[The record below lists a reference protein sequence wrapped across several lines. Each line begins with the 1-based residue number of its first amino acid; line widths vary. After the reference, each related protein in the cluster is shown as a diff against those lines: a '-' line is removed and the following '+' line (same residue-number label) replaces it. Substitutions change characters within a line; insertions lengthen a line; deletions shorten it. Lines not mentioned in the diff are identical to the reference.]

1 VLERVGGLQTQ
12 NAPSGYVGLWSRSTV
27 SDRAALTD
35 ALERRSVIHA
45 WVMRVTIHMVSR
57 RDYWSLT
64 EAVREARRSWWMRAF
79 RRPYTEDEIAAIA
92 GRVRELLEDGPM
104 RRAEIVRRLG
114 IDAPTWTGVGLWLDL
129 VRIPPQGTWD
139 RPRADNYGL
148 ADWWIGPSTSTREQ
162 GVELALR
169 RYLGGFG
176 PAPVR
181 DIASWAG
188 LPVGEITVAAKRMRL
203 HRFRDA
209 DGGELLDLP
218 RLPIPD
224 AETPVP
230 VRFLPTFDA
239 VLLANCR
246 RAGIL
251 PEEYRT
257 RIFGTKTPH
266 SVGTVLV
273 DGAVAA
279 AWRPQGRR
287 VAVEPFRRLDAATRR
302 EVAAEAEKL
311 AVFIS

>member
-1 VLERVGGLQTQ
+1 MLERVAGLQTQ

-27 SDRAALTD
+27 AERAVLTD
-35 ALERRSVIHA
+35 ALERRSVVHA

-57 RDYWSLT
+57 RDYWPLT
-64 EAVREARRSWWMRAF
+64 EAVREARRRWWLRAF

-92 GRVRELLEDGPM
+92 GRVRELLEVGPM

-129 VRIPPQGTWD
+129 VRVPPQGTWE

-148 ADWWIGPSTSTREQ
+148 ADRWIGPSTSSREQ
-162 GVELALR
+162 GVELIVR

-176 PAPVR
+176 PASVR

-188 LPVGEITVAAKRMRL
+188 LPVSDITSATGAIRL
-203 HRFRDA
+203 RRFRDA
-209 DGGELLDLP
+209 DGGELVDLP

-224 AETPVP
+224 AETPAP

-239 VLLANCR
+239 VLLTNCR
-246 RAGIL
+246 RARIL
-251 PEEYRT
+251 PEEYRR
-257 RIFGTKTPH
+257 RIFSTKTPH

-279 AWRPQGRR
+279 TWRPDGGR
-287 VAVEPFRRLDAATRR
+287 VAVEPFHKLDPATRR
-302 EVAAEAEKL
+302 EVAAEAERL

>member
-1 VLERVGGLQTQ
+1 MLECVGGLQTQ
-12 NAPSGYVGLWSRSTV
+12 NAQSGYVGLWSRSTV
-27 SDRAALTD
+27 SDRSALTE
-35 ALERRSVIHA
+35 AIERRAVVHA

-57 RDYWSLT
+57 LDYWPLT
-64 EAVREARRSWWMRAF
+64 EAVRDARRRWWVRAF
-79 RRPYTEDEIAAIA
+79 GRTRTEDDVVAAA
-92 GRVRELLEDGPM
+92 ARVRELLEDGPM

-114 IDAPTWTGVGLWLDL
+114 IDAQTWNGVGLWVDL
-129 VRIPPQGTWD
+129 VRVPPQGTWD

-148 ADWWIGPSTSTREQ
+148 AEKWIGPSTATREQ
-162 GVELALR
+162 AVELAVR

-188 LPVGEITVAAKRMRL
+188 LPVGEITTATIGMRL
-203 HRFRDA
+203 RRFRDA
-209 DGGELLDLP
+209 DGGELIDLP

-239 VLLANCR
+239 VLLASCR
-246 RAGIL
+246 RARIL

-279 AWRPQGRR
+279 AWRPQDGR
-287 VAVEPFRRLDAATRR
+287 VAVEPFRPLDAATRR
-302 EVAAEAEKL
+302 KVAAEAEKL

>member
-27 SDRAALTD
+27 SDRAALTA
-35 ALERRSVIHA
+35 ALERRSVVHA

-57 RDYWSLT
+57 RDYWPLT

-92 GRVRELLEDGPM
+92 GRVRDLLKDGPM
-104 RRAEIVRRLG
+104 RRAEIVRRLR

-148 ADWWIGPSTSTREQ
+148 ADSWIGPSTSTREQ
-162 GVELALR
+162 GVELAVR

-181 DIASWAG
+181 DVASWAG
-188 LPVGEITVAAKRMRL
+188 LPVGEITAAAQSMRL
-203 HRFRDA
+203 RRFRDA

-239 VLLANCR
+239 VLLTNCR
-246 RAGIL
+246 RARIL

-279 AWRPQGRR
+279 AWRHQGRR